1 MVANNDGNLRVM
13 RKSSFEQ
20 NYYGTCFHTP
30 QQHYFKPITG
40 IEEWVQHAQQCQ
52 PDEDVA

>member
-1 MVANNDGNLRVM
+1 M